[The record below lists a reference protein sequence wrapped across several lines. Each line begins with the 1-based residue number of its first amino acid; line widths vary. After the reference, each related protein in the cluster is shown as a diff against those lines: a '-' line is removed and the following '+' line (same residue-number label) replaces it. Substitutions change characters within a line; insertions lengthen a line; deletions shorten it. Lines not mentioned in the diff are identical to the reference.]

1 MVQARWICLLLPLL
15 ELLLAGQ
22 AAQGQSGVGSERFF
36 SGYRPPP
43 ARPVRLP
50 PVETEPAARSLSPPP
65 AITDPALQPAGL
77 FVPSGNFAGAAPGQ
91 EELPSGPVFP
101 RRLVPADTASR
112 QGGNTAQAATSAEE
126 PAWMKHLRRLE
137 FSGHVRIR
145 HETDAERL
153 VGPTRN
159 RQRLR
164 ARLALTYRWN
174 SEVRAGVRWT
184 TGDRKIVLEP
194 DDRAGSPLSYQDAGD
209 VLDKVE
215 FNLDRLFIHL
225 QPRWMPAQGWVT
237 LGKFRNP
244 VRLNPIFAAPVGD
257 LVWDEAAH
265 PEGVAAGWRLEHWL
279 GIDRVE
285 YLLGESWVLELA
297 NQDDASLFFTQL
309 WFDHRFH
316 PRWQFQFG
324 FTWYD
329 WNNLNP
335 DGNTRISAEN
345 NVGNAVVPVG
355 PGPDDVVFASG
366 FSILNPLLVL
376 SWQPPGLPAL
386 DTIQVVW
393 EYFYNT
399 QSFDADLADGF
410 SIGMQ
415 LGPAVT
421 SRKQGAWKIY
431 YTWNEVRQESVF
443 TPVVQDDFQLASNFR
458 GHWMGLDWFVWDE
471 VELRLWILSSQPI
484 QPVAG
489 SRQTQWRFR
498 IDLTTYF

>member
-1 MVQARWICLLLPLL
+1 MGQGRLIPLLLLL
-15 ELLLAGQ
+15 CLGGLAGP
-22 AAQGQSGVGSERFF
+22 AAGQVVAPAAGGFT
-36 SGYRPPP
+36 GYRPPP

-50 PVETEPAARSLSPPP
+50 PVETEFSPPLP
-65 AITDPALQPAGL
+65 ATGRPALVDPGVQPTGL
-77 FVPSGNFAGAAPGQ
+77 FLPSGSFAGASVPG
-91 EELPSGPVFP
+91 EEDLPRGPLFP
-101 RRLVPADTASR
+101 RTSYEQRSTRQAQSGTQARTAP
-112 QGGNTAQAATSAEE
+112 EE
-126 PAWMKHLRRLE
+126 PAWMQLLRRLE
-137 FSGHVRIR
+137 VNGHVRIR
-145 HETDAERL
+145 HETDLERL

-164 ARLALTYRWN
+164 ARLAFTYRWN
-174 SEVRAGVRWT
+174 QEVRAGVRWT

-225 QPRWMPAQGWVT
+225 TPEWMPASGWVT

-244 VRLNPIFAAPVGD
+244 VRLNPIFAMPIGD

-265 PEGVAAGWRLEHWL
+265 PEGVAAGWRFQRLL

-285 YLLGESWVLELA
+285 YLLGQSWVLELA
-297 NQDDASLFFTQL
+297 NQDDAGLFFTQL
-309 WFDHRFH
+309 WLDHRFG
-316 PRWQFQFG
+316 PAWQMQLG

-345 NVGNAVVPVG
+345 NVGNAVVSVG
-355 PGPDDVVFASG
+355 PNPEDVVFASG

-376 SWQPPGLPAL
+376 SWQPQGLPEL
-386 DTIQVVW
+386 GTVQVVW
-393 EYFYNT
+393 EYFYNA
-399 QSFDADLADGF
+399 QAYRGDLADGF

-415 LGPAVT
+415 LGTAVT

-458 GHWMGLDWFVWDE
+458 GHWLGLDWFLWDE
-471 VELRLWILSSQPI
+471 IELRLWVLSSKPI

-489 SRQTQWRFR
+489 SRESQWRFR

>member
-1 MVQARWICLLLPLL
+1 MGQGRMIPLLLLL
-15 ELLLAGQ
+15 CLNGF
-22 AAQGQSGVGSERFF
+22 AAQAPAQAVAPAAGVFA
-36 SGYRPPP
+36 GYRPPP

-50 PVETEPAARSLSPPP
+50 PVEWESPPP
-65 AITDPALQPAGL
+65 PLAPGTFGVVDPGVQPAGL
-77 FVPSGNFAGAAPGQ
+77 FLPGGNVAMPQPPGQ
-91 EELPSGPVFP
+91 EELPRGPLFP
-101 RRLVPADTASR
+101 QKSTG
-112 QGGNTAQAATSAEE
+112 QGSKPSSQNNSQAQASQEQ
-126 PAWMKHLRRLE
+126 PAWLDLLRRLE
-137 FSGHVRIR
+137 VSGHVRIR
-145 HETDAERL
+145 HETDLERL

-164 ARLALTYRWN
+164 ARVAFTYRWN

-225 QPRWMPAQGWVT
+225 TPEWMPASGWVT

-244 VRLNPIFAAPVGD
+244 VRLNPIFAMPIGD
-257 LVWDEAAH
+257 LIWDEAAH
-265 PEGVAAGWRLEHWL
+265 PEGVAAGWRFGQVL
-279 GIDRVE
+279 GIDQVE

-309 WFDHRFH
+309 WLDHRFG
-316 PRWQFQFG
+316 PAWQMQLG
-324 FTWYD
+324 ISWYD

-345 NVGNAVVPVG
+345 NVGNAVVSVG
-355 PGPDDVVFASG
+355 PNPEDVIFASG
-366 FSILNPLLVL
+366 FSIVNSLLTL
-376 SWQPPGLPAL
+376 SWQPRRFPKLGTVQA
-386 DTIQVVW
+386 VW
-393 EYFYNT
+393 EFFYNT
-399 QSFDADLADGF
+399 QAYRSDLADGF

-421 SRKQGAWKIY
+421 SRKRGAWKVY

-458 GHWMGLDWFVWDE
+458 GHWAGLDWFVWDE
-471 VELRLWILSSQPI
+471 VELRLWVLSSQPI
-484 QPVAG
+484 QPVGG